1 MNRRRF
7 LTATSLFLVAPAR
20 AQNSGA
26 QDSRAQDGQGF
37 PAFLETF
44 RTSAREAGVS
54 DEIFDSIVAS
64 LTLDPSLTGK
74 RAAQSEFVRPLKN
87 YVDEAAS
94 NGRAARGRAMVEK
107 FAGPLHQIE
116 HQYGVPPE
124 MIVALWGMETD
135 FGDAR
140 GDRDILRSLATLAF
154 LNRDNPVYGQEFV
167 AGLALLQKGV
177 KRDKLRG
184 SWAGA
189 MGDPQFMPSAYLK
202 YARSFSGGAA
212 PDIWSSGPDS
222 LASIANFLKESG
234 WRPGLPPLVETR
246 LPQNF
251 DYATLRRDFSA
262 WAQAGFA
269 SLDGGALPRAGE
281 AMLFFPAGANGP
293 AFLLSENFFV
303 LKAYNF
309 SDSYAFAGAVLAE
322 KIAGR
327 PVLREIWPQEAQ
339 PLTLAEREAIQ
350 RGLTQAG
357 FYDGKIDGRFG
368 PVTRLAIHAFQRHA
382 GMAKADG
389 YPSRAVL
396 KALQGN

>member
-1 MNRRRF
+1 MNRRQF
-7 LTATSLFLVAPAR
+7 LAAACVLVAAPAR
-20 AQNSGA
+20 AEDLA
-26 QDSRAQDGQGF
+26 
-37 PAFLETF
+37 AFLETF
-44 RTSAREAGVS
+44 RAPAREAGVS
-54 DEIFDSIVAS
+54 NEIFDSIVAS

-74 RAAQSEFVRPLKN
+74 RAAQGEFVRPLRA

-94 NGRAARGRAMVEK
+94 NARAARGRAMLEK
-107 FAGPLHQIE
+107 FSAPLRQIAR
-116 HQYGVPPE
+116 QTGVPPE
-124 MIVALWGMETD
+124 MVVALWGMESD
-135 FGDAR
+135 FGGAR

-154 LNRDNPVYGQEFV
+154 LNRDNPVYGSEFV
-167 AGLALLQKGV
+167 AGLVLLQKGLS
-177 KRDKLRG
+177 REKLRG

-202 YARSFSGGAA
+202 YAKSFSGNAA

-234 WRPGLPPLVETR
+234 WRPGLPPIVETR
-246 LPQNF
+246 VPQNF
-251 DYATLRRDFSA
+251 DYATLRQDFAA
-262 WAQAGFA
+262 WAQAGFTA
-269 SLDGGALPRAGE
+269 IDGGALPKGGE
-281 AMLFFPAGANGP
+281 AMLFFPTGAGGP

-309 SDSYAFAGAVLAE
+309 SDSYAFAGAILAG

-327 PVLREIWPQEAQ
+327 PVLQEKWPRETE
-339 PLTLAEREAIQ
+339 PLTLAERENIQ
-350 RGLTQAG
+350 RGLTKAG

-389 YPSRAVL
+389 APSRAVL

>member
-1 MNRRRF
+1 MNRRQF
-7 LTATSLFLVAPAR
+7 LAAACVLVAAPAR
-20 AQNSGA
+20 AEDFA
-26 QDSRAQDGQGF
+26 
-37 PAFLETF
+37 AFLETF
-44 RTSAREAGVS
+44 RAPAREAGVS
-54 DEIFDSIVAS
+54 NEIFDSIVAS

-74 RAAQSEFVRPLKN
+74 RAAQGEFVRPLRA

-94 NGRAARGRAMVEK
+94 NARAARGRAMLEK
-107 FAGPLHQIE
+107 FSAPLRQIAR
-116 HQYGVPPE
+116 QTGVPSE
-124 MIVALWGMETD
+124 MGVARWGMESD
-135 FGDAR
+135 FGGAR

-154 LNRDNPVYGQEFV
+154 LNRDNPVYGSEFV
-167 AGLALLQKGV
+167 AGLVLLQKGLS
-177 KRDKLRG
+177 REKLRG

-202 YARSFSGGAA
+202 YAKSFSGNAA

-234 WRPGLPPLVETR
+234 WRPGLPPIVETR
-246 LPQNF
+246 VPQNF
-251 DYATLRRDFSA
+251 DYATLRQDFAA
-262 WAQAGFA
+262 WAQAGFTA
-269 SLDGGALPRAGE
+269 IDGGALPKGGE
-281 AMLFFPAGANGP
+281 AMLFFPTGAGGP

-309 SDSYAFAGAVLAE
+309 SDSYAFAGAILAG

-327 PVLREIWPQEAQ
+327 PVLQEKWPRETE
-339 PLTLAEREAIQ
+339 PLTLAERENIQ
-350 RGLTQAG
+350 RGLTKAG

-389 YPSRAVL
+389 APSRAVL